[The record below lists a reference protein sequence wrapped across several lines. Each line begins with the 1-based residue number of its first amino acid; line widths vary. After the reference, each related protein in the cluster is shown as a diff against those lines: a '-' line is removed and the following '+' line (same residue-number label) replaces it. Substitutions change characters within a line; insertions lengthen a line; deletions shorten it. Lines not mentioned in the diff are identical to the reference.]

1 MINNTAIICV
11 TNARLTMRLRLLCL
25 LLLCDPSNFGAVA
38 DEFYSMSYCSLEATQ
53 QLIKDSEKKYFESS
67 YDMKNFQN
75 LLKIYL
81 NLLTNFNLNKKLING
96 RNFYQT
102 KGAFESQIFL
112 ETQKAP
118 WSLEY
123 SKNAETNQYFLG
135 SLQLL
140 KLSFTY

>member
-1 MINNTAIICV
+1 
-11 TNARLTMRLRLLCL
+11 
-25 LLLCDPSNFGAVA
+25 
-38 DEFYSMSYCSLEATQ
+38 
-53 QLIKDSEKKYFESS
+53 
-67 YDMKNFQN
+67 MKNFQN

-123 SKNAETNQYFLG
+123 SKNADTNQYFLG
-135 SLQLL
+135 NLQLYEAIIHIL
-140 KLSFTY
+140 AFIIPLHAKSDNFSW